1 MAGGRLQRLVGQRA
15 GEELQ
20 RSYTAIVL
28 RFEWDE
34 AKNAEN
40 KRKHRVSF
48 EEAKTA
54 FYDDWG
60 VLIEDE
66 DEDETEERF
75 VLIGTSAALR
85 VLVVSH
91 CYRARDQVI
100 RLISA
105 RRANRSERRAYEQRW
120 KR

>member
-1 MAGGRLQRLVGQRA
+1 
-15 GEELQ
+15 
-20 RSYTAIVL
+20 VL

-34 AKNAEN
+34 AKDREN

-48 EEAKTA
+48 EEAETV
-54 FYDDWG
+54 FLDDWG

-66 DEDETEERF
+66 EEGEERF

-91 CYRARDQVI
+91 TYRARDQVI

-105 RRANRSERRAYEQRW
+105 RKANRTERRDYEQRW

>member
-1 MAGGRLQRLVGQRA
+1 M
-15 GEELQ
+15 
-20 RSYTAIVL
+20 L

-40 KRKHRVSF
+40 QRKHRVSF
-48 EEAKTA
+48 EEARTV

-66 DEDETEERF
+66 NEAEEEERF
-75 VLIGTSAALR
+75 VLIGTSARLR

-105 RRANRSERRAYEQRW
+105 RRADRTEHRDYERRW

>member
-1 MAGGRLQRLVGQRA
+1 MQLR
-15 GEELQ
+15 
-20 RSYTAIVL
+20 RSYNFGML

-34 AKNAEN
+34 AKNRDN
-40 KRKHRVSF
+40 KRKHGISF
-48 EEAKTA
+48 EEAETV
-54 FYDDWG
+54 FFDDWG

-66 DEDETEERF
+66 DEGEDRF
-75 VLIGTSAALR
+75 VLVGTSAAVR

-91 CYRARDQVI
+91 TYRARDQVI

-105 RRANRSERRAYEQRW
+105 RRANRSERQDYERRW

>member
-1 MAGGRLQRLVGQRA
+1 ML
-15 GEELQ
+15 
-20 RSYTAIVL
+20 VL
-28 RFEWDE
+28 RFEWND
-34 AKNAEN
+34 AKDREN

-48 EEAKTA
+48 EEAETA
-54 FYDDWG
+54 FLDDWG

-66 DEDETEERF
+66 EEGEERF
-75 VLIGTSAALR
+75 VLIGMSAAFR

-91 CYRARDQVI
+91 TDRARDQVI

-105 RRANRSERRAYEQRW
+105 RKANRAERRDYEKRW

>member
-1 MAGGRLQRLVGQRA
+1 M
-15 GEELQ
+15 
-20 RSYTAIVL
+20 L

-34 AKNAEN
+34 AKSRQNQ
-40 KRKHRVSF
+40 RKHRVTF
-48 EEAKTA
+48 EEAETV
-54 FYDDWG
+54 FLDDSG
-60 VLIEDE
+60 VLIKDE
-66 DEDETEERF
+66 EEGEERF

-91 CYRARDQVI
+91 TYRARGQVI

-105 RRANRSERRAYEQRW
+105 RRASRRERSDYEQRW

>member
-1 MAGGRLQRLVGQRA
+1 MSRRLLLCLPLALAGGLLC
-15 GEELQ
+15 
-20 RSYTAIVL
+20 SYIVCVL

-34 AKNAEN
+34 TKADEN

-48 EEAKTA
+48 QEAQTV
-54 FYDDWG
+54 FYDERG

-66 DEDETEERF
+66 DEEDERF
-75 VLIGTSAALR
+75 VLIGLSASLR

-91 CYRARDQVI
+91 CYRAKDQVI

-105 RRANRSERRAYEQRW
+105 RKATPSERKDYERRW
-120 KR
+120 KQ

>member
-1 MAGGRLQRLVGQRA
+1 M
-15 GEELQ
+15 
-20 RSYTAIVL
+20 L

-34 AKNAEN
+34 AKNAAN
-40 KRKHRVSF
+40 QRKHGVSL
-48 EEAKTA
+48 EEAQTV

-60 VLIEDE
+60 VLIED
-66 DEDETEERF
+66 DEEEEERF
-75 VLIGTSAALR
+75 VLIGTSVRLR

-91 CYRARDQVI
+91 TYRARDQVI

-105 RRANRSERRAYEQRW
+105 RRADRTERRDYEGRW

>member
-1 MAGGRLQRLVGQRA
+1 M
-15 GEELQ
+15 
-20 RSYTAIVL
+20 L

-34 AKNAEN
+34 AKSRGN
-40 KRKHRVSF
+40 KRKHGISF
-48 EEAKTA
+48 EEAETV
-54 FYDDWG
+54 FLDDWG

-66 DEDETEERF
+66 DEGEDRF
-75 VLIGTSAALR
+75 ALIGTSVALR

-91 CYRARDQVI
+91 TYRARDQVI

-105 RRANRSERRAYEQRW
+105 RRANRSERRDYERRW

>member
-1 MAGGRLQRLVGQRA
+1 MP
-15 GEELQ
+15 
-20 RSYTAIVL
+20 VL
-28 RFEWDE
+28 RFEWNE
-34 AKNAEN
+34 AKSREN

-48 EEAKTA
+48 EEAETI
-54 FYDDWG
+54 FLDDWG

-66 DEDETEERF
+66 EGGEERF
-75 VLIGTSAALR
+75 VLIGMSAGLR

-91 CYRARDQVI
+91 TYRARDQVI

-105 RRANRSERRAYEQRW
+105 RKANPTERRDHEQRC